1 MSRGTALWLGRPVL
15 RQIKLAV
22 DEGAALVR
30 DISRKHADLT
40 FGDLS
45 RRSGVLPSNPTR
57 ALALLEKAGLVDDE
71 HRIRRS
77 KRLDCVLAH
86 QVAQGVCV
94 PMAAAEHRLLAP
106 RPRIPRGFGPHP
118 AGLASLGTEQ
128 PIEEGGGR
136 GGDAGMRKQG
146 SEVSFDLTQLR
157 TPEVEHLLYGHTHH
171 GGLLGQIR
179 R

>member
-1 MSRGTALWLGRPVL
+1 MGATAP
-15 RQIKLAV
+15 
-22 DEGAALVR
+22 D
-30 DISRKHADLT
+30 
-40 FGDLS
+40 
-45 RRSGVLPSNPTR
+45 
-57 ALALLEKAGLVDDE
+57 
-71 HRIRRS
+71 
-77 KRLDCVLAH
+77 
-86 QVAQGVCV
+86 
-94 PMAAAEHRLLAP
+94 
-106 RPRIPRGFGPHP
+106 PRGFGPHP
-118 AGLASLGTEQ
+118 AGLASLGAEQ